1 MAQTGDAVAASA
13 IRAARQE
20 SNIGFATHDVAPIAR
35 HWLPGM
41 LVTQAT
47 LGEHTVSA
55 ATNAAMLTVMFA
67 TRDRVLYCRTPDRI
81 QASSQLGMA
90 AEEGCWEGSWLDADG
105 ARQGKRGVYL
115 AQWRLQPDS
124 ARWLLNAEVFVPVS
138 PVPSP
143 NDAVA
148 ERAVRQARAC
158 SNAAFAVQD
167 IDAIAEHWLPEVH
180 VTHSNGNV
188 IGGVAAN
195 CATLSSMFAEHGD
208 LNFDRRT
215 RAVLLDLD
223 TAGGVA
229 AELGRWLGTWTEKQP
244 DGRVTEKSR
253 SGSYCAQWRRQ
264 PSGIWLINA
273 EVFILED
280 TDSTI
285 QEPRL

>member
-1 MAQTGDAVAASA
+1 MAQIDAVATSA

-20 SNIGFATHDVAPIAR
+20 SNIGFETHDVAPIAR

-55 ATNAAMLTVMFA
+55 PANAAMLTEMFA

-90 AEEGCWEGSWLDADG
+90 AEQGHWEGSWLDADG
-105 ARQGKRGVYL
+105 VRQGKSGVYF

-124 ARWLLNAEVFVPVS
+124 ARWLINAEVFVPVS
-138 PVPSP
+138 PAPSP

-148 ERAVRQARAC
+148 ESAVRQARAR
-158 SNAAFAVQD
+158 SNAAFALQD

-195 CATLSSMFAEHGD
+195 CATLSKMFAEHSD
-208 LNFDRRT
+208 LIFDRRT
-215 RAVLLDLD
+215 RTVLLDLD

-229 AELGRWLGTWTEKQP
+229 AELGQWLGTWTEKQP
-244 DGRVTEKSR
+244 KSRVSGKSR
-253 SGSYCAQWRRQ
+253 SGSYCAQWRLQ
-264 PSGIWLINA
+264 PSGIWLLNA
-273 EVFILED
+273 EVFVLED
-280 TDSTI
+280 TDNTI
-285 QEPRL
+285 EEPRL